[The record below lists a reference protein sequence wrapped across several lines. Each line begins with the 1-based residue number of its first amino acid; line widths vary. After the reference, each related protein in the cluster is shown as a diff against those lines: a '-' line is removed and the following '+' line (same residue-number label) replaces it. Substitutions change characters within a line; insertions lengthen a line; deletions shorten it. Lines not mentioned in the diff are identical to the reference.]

1 MIKIDDKYFITADNC
16 QYVLRKKVGTNKK
29 GEETDSIMGYY
40 SNVPNALS
48 GFIKNAEREN
58 VADGT
63 IKTITDLIKFHNE
76 AKETVRRLLEEIE
89 DIKL

>member
-16 QYVLRKKVGTNKK
+16 QYVLRKKTGLNKK

-40 SNVPNALS
+40 SDVPNALMGYVRS
-48 GFIKNAEREN
+48 AEREN

-63 IKTITDLIKFHNE
+63 IQTVNDLISFHNE
-76 AKETVRRLLEEIE
+76 AKQKMKALLKEITE
-89 DIKL
+89 

>member
-16 QYVLRKKVGTNKK
+16 QYVLRKKGAINKK

-40 SNVPNALS
+40 SNVPNALA
-48 GFIKNAEREN
+48 GFIRNAEREN
-58 VADGT
+58 IADDT

-76 AKETVRRLLEEIE
+76 AKETVKRLLKEVSE
-89 DIKL
+89 

>member
-16 QYVLRKKVGTNKK
+16 QYVLRKKTGLNKK

-40 SNVPNALS
+40 SDVPNALMGYVRS
-48 GFIKNAEREN
+48 AEREN
-58 VADGT
+58 VIDGT

-76 AKETVRRLLEEIE
+76 AKETVKRLLKEVSE
-89 DIKL
+89 